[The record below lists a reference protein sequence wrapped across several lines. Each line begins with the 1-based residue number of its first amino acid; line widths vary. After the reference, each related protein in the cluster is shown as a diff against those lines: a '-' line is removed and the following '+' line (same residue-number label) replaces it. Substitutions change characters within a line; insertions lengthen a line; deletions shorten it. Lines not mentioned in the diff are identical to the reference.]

1 MLAARI
7 GEEVIAIEYRLDR
20 GRGPCRVALPEDFV
34 KIANQKIL
42 DATRHSLF
50 FLVSA

>member
-20 GRGPCRVALPEDFV
+20 GRGPCRVALPEDM